1 MENAGTHGIYRIDNM
16 RKSTRLFL
24 SVLCIALMLL
34 SAGCSTDRDDNGKSA
49 ALPDELAESR
59 DSAMTAAKD
68 AALELEGSFADRIMT
83 NLMPYY
89 QDDTVMTTGEYT
101 ALLSILTQQRDSL
114 GASRMYVLVPD
125 ESGNF
130 RLTADTDS
138 QPWLEDMGTS
148 SVYDEAY
155 SDGLVA
161 AERSGWKKGSSYFW
175 TAYAPLY
182 NSEGDIY
189 AILAADVS
197 ADALADHPEW
207 DRTSDSWNKFE

>member
-1 MENAGTHGIYRIDNM
+1 MENAGTHGIYRIDKM
-16 RKSTRLFL
+16 RRLTRVFL
-24 SVLCIALMLL
+24 PVLCLAVIVL
-34 SAGCSTDRDDNGKSA
+34 SAGCSMGSEDNSRSA
-49 ALPDELAESR
+49 ALPDELVKSR

-83 NLMPYY
+83 GLMPYY
-89 QDDTVMTTGEYT
+89 QDDAVMTTGEYT
-101 ALLSILTQQRDSL
+101 SLVSILTQQRDSL
-114 GASRMYVLVPD
+114 GACRMYVLVPD
-125 ESGNF
+125 ESGSF

-138 QPWLEDMGTS
+138 QAWLTDMGTS

-155 SDGLVA
+155 ADGLVA